1 MEYVIIA
8 EEYQQKHHMFP
19 ILFVTKKN
27 CCLYY
32 VTYLYYDKL
41 LFWSCFFFHYII
53 FLFQGWY
60 IITYALGIYLL
71 NLFIA
76 FLTPQVDPA
85 VMEDEGMWF
94 YQIIII
100 SEAMVSNFFT

>member
-1 MEYVIIA
+1 MSIVIIA
-8 EEYQQKHHMFP
+8 EEYILLGVQHKDNMFP
-19 ILFVTKKN
+19 ILFVTKKKMLHIYIMIN
-27 CCLYY
+27 Y
-32 VTYLYYDKL
+32 
-41 LFWSCFFFHYII
+41 CFYHAFFHYIL

-85 VMEDEGMWF
+85 IMEDEGM
-94 YQIIII
+94 
-100 SEAMVSNFFT
+100 